1 MSVVSPPPPV
11 RARLEQQR
19 LRGGALGLLDI
30 AGSTMANIGPAMSF
44 YFSFGFLATASG
56 VASPLTIIAAGV
68 AVALLGNTLAQ
79 FSRAHPSAGSF
90 ITFVGTTFG
99 GASAVATALLA
110 ALGYIIGISAVIAV
124 SGGFLATTLEF
135 YAGWSPPWVVWTLVL
150 TAASAALI
158 VRGIVLSTKV
168 AGFFFA
174 VELVMLLVVS
184 VAAIVKHGGHL
195 SAAPFLPS
203 RIKGGM
209 SGLAEGFPLAVY
221 LFIGW
226 ENSAALAEESENP
239 RRDVGRAVF
248 SSVAVMSLSYVLFA
262 YATVTGFG
270 YDVHKV
276 GAADV
281 PFLVVARGT
290 LGVLAFLAYL
300 AGLTSTVGSL
310 IAGANSQTR
319 LLFNAGRE
327 RLFPAFLGYVHPT
340 RRTPTNAILTFIA
353 AALVIIGGWGLG
365 HLIGG
370 GGGTGPGHRGPMD
383 ATVFFAEASSM
394 GSILI
399 LLVYLAANVALP
411 FYYRRYRPTE
421 FRVVRHVVLPAL
433 GAAVIVVPL
442 YFLVKPGQP
451 APYSWF
457 PYVSLALLVASVAY
471 ALVLTRRDPALGER
485 VGAVVADGYEE

>member
-1 MSVVSPPPPV
+1 MPVTSPPPPLQTQP
-11 RARLEQQR
+11 APTH
-19 LRGGALGLLDI
+19 LRNGALNLLDI

-56 VASPLTIIAAGV
+56 LASPLTIVAAGI

-110 ALGYIIGISAVIAV
+110 ALGYIIGIAAVIAV
-124 SGGFLATTLEF
+124 SGGFLATTLQY
-135 YAGWSPPWVVWTLVL
+135 YAGWSPPWLVWTLVL

-158 VRGIVLSTKV
+158 ARGIVLSTKV

-184 VAAIVKHGGHL
+184 AAAIIKHSGHL

-203 RIKGGM
+203 HIRGGM

-221 LFIGW
+221 MFIGW

-281 PFLVVARGT
+281 PFVIVARGT
-290 LGVLAFLAYL
+290 LGVLAFLAYV

-327 RLFPAFLGYVHPT
+327 RLLPAFLGYVHPT
-340 RRTPTNAILTFIA
+340 RRTPTNAIATFIA

-365 HLIGG
+365 HLA
-370 GGGTGPGHRGPMD
+370 GTGRHRAMN

-394 GSILI
+394 GTILI
-399 LLVYLAANVALP
+399 LLVYLAANIALP

-421 FRVVRHVVLPAL
+421 FRMVRHVVLPAL
-433 GAAVIVVPL
+433 GAVAIIVPL
-442 YFLVKPGQP
+442 YYLVKPGQP

-457 PYVSLALLVASVAY
+457 PYLSLGLLVAAVAY

>member
-1 MSVVSPPPPV
+1 MSVVSPPPLRV
-11 RARLEQQR
+11 RADQQR

-44 YFSFGFLATASG
+44 YFSFGFLATAFG
-56 VASPLTIIAAGV
+56 LASPLTIVAAGV

-90 ITFVGTTFG
+90 VTFVGTTFG

-124 SGGFLATTLEF
+124 SGGFLATTLEY
-135 YAGWSPPWVVWTLVL
+135 YAGWSPAWVVWTLVL

-203 RIKGGM
+203 HIRGGM

-248 SSVAVMSLSYVLFA
+248 SSIAVMSLSYVLFA

-281 PFLVVARGT
+281 PFMVVARGT
-290 LGVLAFLAYL
+290 LGVLAFLAYI

-327 RLFPAFLGYVHPT
+327 RLLPAFLGYVHPT

-365 HLIGG
+365 HLV
-370 GGGTGPGHRGPMD
+370 GHHGRMD
-383 ATVFFAEASSM
+383 ATAFFAEASSM

-399 LLVYLAANVALP
+399 LLVYLAANIALP

-421 FRVVRHVVLPAL
+421 FRAVRHVVLPLL
-433 GAAVIVVPL
+433 GAVAIVVPL
-442 YFLVKPGQP
+442 YYLVKPGQP

-471 ALVLTRRDPALGER
+471 AVVLTRRDPALGMR

>member
-1 MSVVSPPPPV
+1 MSVVSPPSV
-11 RARLEQQR
+11 RARPEHQR

-56 VASPLTIIAAGV
+56 VASPLTIVAAGV
-68 AVALLGNTLAQ
+68 VVALLGNTLAQ

-110 ALGYIIGISAVIAV
+110 ALGYIIGIAAVIAV
-124 SGGFLATTLEF
+124 SGGFLATTLE
-135 YAGWSPPWVVWTLVL
+135 YYSGWSPPWIVWALLL
-150 TAASAALI
+150 TGASAALI
-158 VRGIVLSTKV
+158 AGGIVLSTKV

-174 VELVMLLVVS
+174 VELVMLVVVS
-184 VAAIVKHGGHL
+184 VSAIVKHGGHL
-195 SAAPFLPS
+195 SAVPFLPS
-203 RIKGGM
+203 HIRGGM
-209 SGLAEGFPLAVY
+209 SGFAEGFPLAVY

-276 GAADV
+276 RAADV
-281 PFLVVARGT
+281 PFVDVARGT
-290 LGVLAFLAYL
+290 LGVLVFLAYL
-300 AGLTSTVGSL
+300 AGLTSTLGSL

-327 RLFPAFLGYVHPT
+327 RLLPAFLGYVHPT
-340 RRTPTNAILTFIA
+340 RRTPTNAIATFIA
-353 AALVIIGGWGLG
+353 AALVIVGGWGLG
-365 HLIGG
+365 HVVGG
-370 GGGTGPGHRGPMD
+370 HGPTD
-383 ATVFFAEASSM
+383 ATVFFAESSSM
-394 GSILI
+394 GTILI
-399 LLVYLAANVALP
+399 LLVYLAANIALP

-421 FRVVRHVVLPAL
+421 FRAVRHVVLPAL
-433 GAAVIVVPL
+433 GAAGIVVPL
-442 YFLVKPGQP
+442 YYLVKPGQP

-457 PYVSLALLVASVAY
+457 PYVSLVLLLVSVVY
-471 ALVLTRRDPALGER
+471 AVVLTRRDPALGER

>member
-1 MSVVSPPPPV
+1 MSVVTPPRVP
-11 RARLEQQR
+11 ARPDQQR

-56 VASPLTIIAAGV
+56 LASPLTIVAAGV

-90 ITFVGTTFG
+90 VTFVGTTFG

-124 SGGFLATTLEF
+124 SGGFLATTLEY
-135 YAGWSPPWVVWTLVL
+135 YAGWSPPWMVWTLVL

-184 VAAIVKHGGHL
+184 VSAIVKHGGHL

-203 RIKGGM
+203 HIRGGM
-209 SGLAEGFPLAVY
+209 TGLAEGFPLAVY

-248 SSVAVMSLSYVLFA
+248 SSIAVMSLSYVLFA

-281 PFLVVARGT
+281 PFMVVARGT
-290 LGVLAFLAYL
+290 LGVLAFLAYI

-327 RLFPAFLGYVHPT
+327 RLLPAFLGYVHPT

-353 AALVIIGGWGLG
+353 AALLIIGGWGLG
-365 HLIGG
+365 HVLGHHGG
-370 GGGTGPGHRGPMD
+370 MN

-421 FRVVRHVVLPAL
+421 FRPVRHVVLPAL
-433 GAAVIVVPL
+433 GALAIVVPL
-442 YFLVKPGQP
+442 YYLVKPGQP

-457 PYVSLALLVASVAY
+457 PYVSLALLAASVAY
-471 ALVLTRRDPALGER
+471 AIVLTRRDPALGER
-485 VGAVVADGYEE
+485 VGAIVADGYEE

>member
-1 MSVVSPPPPV
+1 MSVVSPPPVRV
-11 RARLEQQR
+11 RADQQR

-56 VASPLTIIAAGV
+56 LASPLTIVAAGV

-90 ITFVGTTFG
+90 VTFVGTTFG

-124 SGGFLATTLEF
+124 SGGFLATTLEY
-135 YAGWSPPWVVWTLVL
+135 YAGWSPAWVVWTLVL

-203 RIKGGM
+203 HIRGGM

-248 SSVAVMSLSYVLFA
+248 SSIAVMSLSYVLFA

-281 PFLVVARGT
+281 PFMVVARGT
-290 LGVLAFLAYL
+290 LGVLAFLAYI

-327 RLFPAFLGYVHPT
+327 RLLPAFLGYVHPT

-365 HLIGG
+365 HLV
-370 GGGTGPGHRGPMD
+370 GHHGRMD
-383 ATVFFAEASSM
+383 ATAFFAEASSM

-399 LLVYLAANVALP
+399 LLVYLAANIALP

-421 FRVVRHVVLPAL
+421 FRAVRHVVLPLL
-433 GAAVIVVPL
+433 GAVAIVVPL
-442 YFLVKPGQP
+442 YYLVKPGQP

-471 ALVLTRRDPALGER
+471 ALVLTRRDPTLGER

>member
-1 MSVVSPPPPV
+1 MSVTSPPPV
-11 RARLEQQR
+11 RARPEQQR

-56 VASPLTIIAAGV
+56 LASPLTIVAAGV

-124 SGGFLATTLEF
+124 SGGFLATTLEY

-203 RIKGGM
+203 RIRGGM

-270 YDVHKV
+270 YDVPKV

-281 PFLVVARGT
+281 PFMVVARGT
-290 LGVLAFLAYL
+290 LGVLAFLAYV

-327 RLFPAFLGYVHPT
+327 RLLPAFLGYVHPT
-340 RRTPTNAILTFIA
+340 RRTPTNAIATFIA

-365 HLIGG
+365 HVVGHHGG
-370 GGGTGPGHRGPMD
+370 MN
-383 ATVFFAEASSM
+383 ATAFFAEASSM

-421 FRVVRHVVLPAL
+421 FRVVRHVVLPLL
-433 GAAVIVVPL
+433 GALAIVVPL
-442 YFLVKPGQP
+442 YYLVKPGQP

-457 PYVSLALLVASVAY
+457 PYLSLALLIAAVAY
-471 ALVLTRRDPALGER
+471 ASVLTRRDPALGMR

>member
-11 RARLEQQR
+11 RARMEQQR
-19 LRGGALGLLDI
+19 LRHGALGLLDI

-56 VASPLTIIAAGV
+56 LASPLTIVAAGV

-90 ITFVGTTFG
+90 VTFVGTTFG

-124 SGGFLATTLEF
+124 SGGFLATTLEY
-135 YAGWSPPWVVWTLVL
+135 YAGWSPPWLVWTLVL

-203 RIKGGM
+203 HIRGGM

-281 PFLVVARGT
+281 PFMIVARGT
-290 LGVLAFLAYL
+290 LGVLAFLAYI

-327 RLFPAFLGYVHPT
+327 RLLPAFLGYVHPT

-365 HLIGG
+365 HVAGA
-370 GGGTGPGHRGPMD
+370 GHHHGPMN

-399 LLVYLAANVALP
+399 LLVYLAANIALP

-421 FRVVRHVVLPAL
+421 FRVVRHVILPAL
-433 GAAVIVVPL
+433 GAVAIVVPL
-442 YFLVKPGQP
+442 YYLVKPGQP

-457 PYVSLALLVASVAY
+457 PYVSLALLVAAVAY